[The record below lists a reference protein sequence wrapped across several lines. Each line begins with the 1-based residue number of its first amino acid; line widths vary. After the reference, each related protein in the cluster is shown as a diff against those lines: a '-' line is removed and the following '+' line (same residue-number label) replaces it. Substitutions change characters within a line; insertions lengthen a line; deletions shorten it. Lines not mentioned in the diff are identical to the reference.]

1 MSLEPVCQLVE
12 FQWNLTFKL
21 APKLRP
27 ELLDPNHFEKMKV
40 IETFIVMS
48 SNREQED
55 SSDEFRDSGSDMS
68 VDTEEE
74 PDVPSESQ
82 SDIDLEESDAPGMP
96 DTSYALFVEES
107 FLSDQQDPEKAPQYK
122 SHKFIVLEGCLL
134 ERLRLYE
141 RRNTELL
148 EGLRGKAIDL
158 AGDGRCDSPRF
169 SAKYCIYTFNE
180 ETTKNHP
187 HGADELSSSNAMEKV
202 AFVRGFNTL
211 KDQGFTISSC
221 MSNLHP
227 GVQHHMRTLERST
240 TYYFDTWHL
249 SNVVEQKLQA
259 ASRSGFCKE
268 LEVWIQ
274 PVTNHLYFCA
284 MMGECNGPLLG
295 DSPHGYNSTPTQT
308 FKDFLFST
316 LKEVILRDD
325 AADCIQSAVRGYRNL
340 VFA

>member
-82 SDIDLEESDAPGMP
+82 SDIDLGAD
-96 DTSYALFVEES
+96 VETTLRL
-107 FLSDQQDPEKAPQYK
+107 LSSIKI
-122 SHKFIVLEGCLL
+122 FTVLTRLYYYYQKGYLL
-134 ERLRLYE
+134 SSVKQLYE

-180 ETTKNHP
+180 ETTKKFIP
-187 HGADELSSSNAMEKV
+187 M
-202 AFVRGFNTL
+202 
-211 KDQGFTISSC
+211 
-221 MSNLHP
+221 
-227 GVQHHMRTLERST
+227 
-240 TYYFDTWHL
+240 
-249 SNVVEQKLQA
+249 EQKLQA

-284 MMGECNGPLLG
+284 MMGECNGPLLARKPPDVRPKPRLEQLVG
-295 DSPHGYNSTPTQT
+295 SGWDRTMRHRAT
-308 FKDFLFST
+308 
-316 LKEVILRDD
+316 
-325 AADCIQSAVRGYRNL
+325 SAVSLGRPAATQEALGPLSGRGESDRPGFEEL
-340 VFA
+340 PEARGGSPRTRPEGPAGASDGTSGSLEGAVPSLEGTTPSLKHEGGGLPTVSGRT